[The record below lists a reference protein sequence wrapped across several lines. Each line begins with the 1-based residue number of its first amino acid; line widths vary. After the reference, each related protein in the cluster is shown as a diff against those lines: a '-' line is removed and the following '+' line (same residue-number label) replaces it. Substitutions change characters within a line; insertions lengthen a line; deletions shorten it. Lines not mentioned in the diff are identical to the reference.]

1 MTDSGSTKKLQVF
14 ISHADEDNPAARRL
28 YKRLREDGF
37 DPWLDE
43 ERLLPGQDWR
53 LECEKAMR
61 ASDAILACFSEESV
75 SKSGFVQKE
84 FKRALD
90 IQEEKPEGAIFVIP
104 VRFDKSEVPFSF
116 RDLHWVDYP
125 ADYDRLLL
133 SLQRK
138 PGGTAMPE
146 KTSKLKTSAPRTSS
160 RGSHGKPAA
169 PKATGGNVFNIRGDV
184 HIGRD
189 MVAVTGDQIN
199 IHRETITNI
208 TSPAQFMDEL
218 QRLKEEIEKL
228 KSQPDVSP
236 AEARRME
243 VAQAD
248 IQDAKDE
255 AAKDK
260 PVAERIKNTLN
271 GAKETMEKLGGSI
284 GAALN
289 LGTTLGNLAMLAI
302 KLFGGG

>member
-14 ISHADEDNPAARRL
+14 ISHANEDNPAARRL
-28 YKRLREDGF
+28 YKRLKEDGF

-43 ERLLPGQDWR
+43 ENLIPGSDWK
-53 LECEKAMR
+53 LEIEKALR
-61 ASDAILACFSEESV
+61 ASDAILLCFSERSV
-75 SKSGFVQKE
+75 AKVGFIQKE
-84 FKRALD
+84 YKRAMD
-90 IQEEKPEGAIFVIP
+90 IQMEKPEGAIFVIP
-104 VRFDKSEVPFSF
+104 VRLDECEMPFF
-116 RDLHWVDYP
+116 IRDLHWMDYP

-138 PGGTAMPE
+138 SGGTAMPE

-160 RGSHGKPAA
+160 RGSRGKLKA
-169 PKATGGNVFNIRGDV
+169 PQNPGGPIFNVQGGI

-189 MVAVTGDQIN
+189 MVAGGQVNYIN
-199 IHRETITNI
+199 ETNLNI
-208 TSPAQFMDEL
+208 STPAQFMDEL
-218 QRLKEEIEKL
+218 QKLKDEIEKL
-228 KSQPDVSP
+228 KSQPAVDTAAS
-236 AEARRME
+236 RRMD
-243 VAQAD
+243 VVQAD
-248 IQDAKDE
+248 IQDAMNE

-260 PVAERIKNTLN
+260 PVAERIKNTLD

-289 LGTTLGNLAMLAI
+289 LGTMLGNLALLAI

>member
-1 MTDSGSTKKLQVF
+1 MGQKDSPKQLLIF
-14 ISHADEDNPAARRL
+14 LSHASEDKPKVRNL
-28 YKRLREDGF
+28 CKRLRADGF
-37 DPWLDE
+37 NPWLDE
-43 ERLLPGQDWR
+43 ECLLPGQDWS
-53 LECEKAMR
+53 LEIEKALR
-61 ASDAILACFSEESV
+61 ASDAILVCFSEESI

-104 VRFDKSEVPFSF
+104 MRLDKSEVPFSF
-116 RDLHWVDYP
+116 RSLQWMEYP

-138 PGGTAMPE
+138 SGGTAMPE
-146 KTSKLKTSAPRTSS
+146 KTSKPNTSAPRTSS
-160 RGSHGKPAA
+160 RGSQAK
-169 PKATGGNVFNIRGDV
+169 PKAAKSDGPIFNVQGGI

-189 MVAVTGDQIN
+189 MIAGGQVNYIN
-199 IHRETITNI
+199 ETNLNI
-208 TSPAQFMDEL
+208 STPAQFMDEL

-284 GAALN
+284 GAAVN
-289 LGTTLGNLAMLAI
+289 LGTTIGNLAMMAF